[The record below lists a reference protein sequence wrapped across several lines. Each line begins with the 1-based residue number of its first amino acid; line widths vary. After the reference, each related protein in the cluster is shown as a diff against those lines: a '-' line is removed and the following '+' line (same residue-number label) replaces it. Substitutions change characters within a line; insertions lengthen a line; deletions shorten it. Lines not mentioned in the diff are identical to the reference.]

1 MPLFKCDRAVPLRAT
16 SGAQL
21 LMPVTQIETTP
32 TLPKPRKVG
41 EQAESKPLTYKVC
54 L

>member
-21 LMPVTQIETTP
+21 
-32 TLPKPRKVG
+32 RKVG

>member
-1 MPLFKCDRAVPLRAT
+1 
-16 SGAQL
+16 
-21 LMPVTQIETTP
+21 MPVTQIETTP

-41 EQAESKPLTYKVC
+41 EQAESKPLTYKVVLC